1 MLTINRLLHQIL
13 KYMDTVGS
21 NYRWHAKVSTI
32 CLIKRSKYIFHA
44 ALNVALYKSAKIDK
58 AKQVDFIKKKKCKQ
72 ELFENKDIASETT
85 KCNWQIINTVKV
97 SLKAISVLR

>member
-13 KYMDTVGS
+13 KYMDTVRS
-21 NYRWHAKVSTI
+21 NHRWHAKVSTT

-58 AKQVDFIKKKKCKQ
+58 AKQVDFIKKKCKQ
-72 ELFENKDIASETT
+72 ELFENKDIATVTT

-97 SLKAISVLR
+97 SLKAISVLQ